1 MAWDRTWRCR
11 NKGLRLND
19 FTKAV
24 QAVVDSYKNIQGS
37 VEKEAD
43 DCWTCFFTVP
53 SEDNSTESVY
63 EISLYNLGKD
73 GFVLS
78 LEADASDNRLSDEVD
93 QLAEDLAAELE
104 AEPLRL

>member
-11 NKGLRLND
+11 NKNLGFIG

-24 QAVVDSYKNIQGS
+24 QVVVESYKGIDSN

-53 SEDNSTESVY
+53 SEDSDVSNTY
-63 EISLYNLGKD
+63 EISLYNMGKD

-78 LEADASDNRLSDEVD
+78 LEADASDNRLSDEAD
-93 QLAEDLAAELE
+93 QLAEDLASALDATPLEL
-104 AEPLRL
+104 